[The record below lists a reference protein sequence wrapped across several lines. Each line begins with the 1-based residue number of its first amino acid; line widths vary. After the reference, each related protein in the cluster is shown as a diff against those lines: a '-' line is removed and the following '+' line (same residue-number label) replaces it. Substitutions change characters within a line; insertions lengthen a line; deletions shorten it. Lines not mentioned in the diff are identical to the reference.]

1 MPTWLA
7 LMLVVLAAG
16 LAVPISRALFYG
28 RVDQNDPRDLGTAV
42 DGWMVGLQGAALV
55 FWPWCAAVAVD
66 VVGDFGAGAAMEY
79 YSTAAQLTP
88 LLFIV
93 VVFEL
98 HLLRTD
104 VPAPALS
111 DVLAP
116 ADGGAAQQDK
126 RPGTISLRP
135 PSKPEDLVRD
145 AETRL
150 RVFLF
155 ATLQVLIA
163 EGASLYALATR
174 SSTTVLTVGIGLTL
188 LLQFVVIASKAFFS
202 FYERLGVDIEF
213 RDPAR
218 PEGGDLSAGPGAG
231 ESPLPQAADQQ

>member
-1 MPTWLA
+1 
-7 LMLVVLAAG
+7 
-16 LAVPISRALFYG
+16 
-28 RVDQNDPRDLGTAV
+28 
-42 DGWMVGLQGAALV
+42 
-55 FWPWCAAVAVD
+55 
-66 VVGDFGAGAAMEY
+66 MEF

-111 DVLAP
+111 DVLAQ
-116 ADGGAAQQDK
+116 ADGAAKQEK
-126 RPGTISLRP
+126 RPATISLRP
-135 PSKPEDLVRD
+135 PSKPEELIRD

-150 RVFLF
+150 HVFLF
-155 ATLQVLIA
+155 ATVQVLVA

-174 SSTTVLTVGIGLTL
+174 SSTTILTVGIGLTL
-188 LLQFVVIASKAFFS
+188 LLQFIVIASEAFFS

-218 PEGGDLSAGPGAG
+218 AEGRDLLADPGDDTSPPPRAG
-231 ESPLPQAADQQ
+231 DQN